1 MPTSPPSRAGGEGGE
16 VGSFRSFGAVFR
28 AALLT
33 VLDALRVKNAAQDV
47 VAHSRQVLDAA
58 APDHNHRV
66 LLKVVA
72 FPRNV
77 PDDLEPVGQT
87 HLRDLAQRRIR
98 LLGRGGVDARAYAP
112 LLRRLLQGGH
122 LFAGLLRHPWLADQ
136 LVDRRHR
143 QPSPSVPSQD
153 PAPRPSRRIPVKW
166 RATNPSRRTQNQ
178 KTASRARPRTDV
190 FATEDHDTA
199 ACGAVAVMPS
209 HPTVRCQRQR
219 LNFIDRGPGAR
230 KSRQKSLSLNSL
242 SFNDGFSERPFRLA
256 KFTACRKKF
265 AFLSAQRHK
274 VKAPNTEK
282 GKISMQQ
289 FCHPR
294 R

>member
-58 APDHNHRV
+58 APYHNHRV

-72 FPRNV
+72 FARNV
-77 PDDLEPVGQT
+77 PDDLEPVGQA

-98 LLGRGGVDARAYAP
+98 LLGRGGIDARAYAP
-112 LLRRLLQGGH
+112 LLGRLLQGRH

-143 QPSPSVPSQD
+143 SAFTFRFGTR
-153 PAPRPSRRIPVKW
+153 APPVETHT
-166 RATNPSRRTQNQ
+166 RQ
-178 KTASRARPRTDV
+178 RARP
-190 FATEDHDTA
+190 
-199 ACGAVAVMPS
+199 
-209 HPTVRCQRQR
+209 
-219 LNFIDRGPGAR
+219 
-230 KSRQKSLSLNSL
+230 
-242 SFNDGFSERPFRLA
+242 
-256 KFTACRKKF
+256 
-265 AFLSAQRHK
+265 
-274 VKAPNTEK
+274 APPYPP
-282 GKISMQQ
+282 
-289 FCHPR
+289 PR
-294 R
+294 AGGG